1 MTDSLVAAYR
11 KGAITADHLVARCL
25 STIDPQSPGPTLEP
39 LPEELIARVREYAHR
54 YRAGTMVTN
63 YGNPPSA
70 EQVEAARRWIDEERR
85 RSDTP
90 VQPGDADRNS
100 RRRAVSLGAP
110 ADPGRDDP
118 ARRPTGAEVP
128 QPH

>member
-63 YGNPPSA
+63 YGTPPSA
-70 EQVEAARRWIDEERR
+70 EQVEAARRWIEEERGCPE
-85 RSDTP
+85 TP
-90 VQPGDADRNS
+90 IQPGDADRDS
-100 RRRAVSLGAP
+100 RRRAISQAAP
-110 ADPGRDDP
+110 PDPGRDDP
-118 ARRPTGAEVP
+118 AHRPSRAEVS
-128 QPH
+128 HHY